1 MVCLLKTSRNSL
13 ENTMKNNQLAIGL
26 ITFNRAECVR
36 KTLEAFFCP
45 TSPVRRTRFY
55 VFDNCST
62 DGTASVV
69 KSYAKKNPSI
79 VYVRNG
85 HNIGPNANIVRAIE
99 HISLSG
105 AQYGWV
111 IGDDDLYDFSHW
123 NQVVSAFKNQEKVIC
138 CARYKIP
145 DDKVN
150 DVAKQL
156 LQLNFLGGL
165 IFSTQLIRGDVM
177 RCVYDSIYTMFPHMI
192 PVVHHINEGGH
203 ICVLKDA
210 IVRNGWCEE
219 SDVSKRNDVSYI
231 RGVTNPENYNP
242 KIVSMRWATGW
253 AELCNCINDDELRR
267 QAFSAGVISDCI
279 TYENYLAWMR
289 YFFKSSRYKSN
300 VAECLGVVSNE
311 EFKGLLEII
320 NDVPRCE
327 PKISKFPA
335 SYVACPGRIRYKW
348 WTVTRDQGG
357 MLTFWQL
364 GLLLLRRVY
373 LRIFKPYCIPAKIGG
388 RV

>member
-1 MVCLLKTSRNSL
+1 MACQPATFHSL
-13 ENTMKNNQLAIGL
+13 RGSALKNNQLAVCL

-36 KTLEAFFCP
+36 KTLETFFCR
-45 TSPVRRTRFY
+45 TSPVRSVRFY

-62 DGTASVV
+62 DATGSVV
-69 KSYAKKNPSI
+69 KGYAKTNPSI
-79 VYVRNG
+79 VYVKNG
-85 HNIGPNANIVRAIE
+85 HNIGPNANIAKAIE

-123 NQVVSAFKNQEKVIC
+123 DQVVSAFKKQEKIIC

-145 DDKVN
+145 GDKVN
-150 DVAKQL
+150 DVARQL

-177 RCVYDSIYTMFPHMI
+177 RCIYDSIYTMFPHMI
-192 PVVHHINEGGH
+192 PVVHHINEGGR
-203 ICVLKDA
+203 ISVLKDA
-210 IVRNGWCEE
+210 IVKNGWCEE
-219 SDVSKRNDVSYI
+219 RDVSKRNDVSYI

-253 AELCNCINDDELRR
+253 AELCNCINDEELRER
-267 QAFSAGVISDCI
+267 TFRAGVISDCI

-289 YFFKSSRYKSN
+289 YFFKSRRYKSN
-300 VAECLGVVSNE
+300 VAECLGVVSDAE
-311 EFKGLLEII
+311 RQGLLEII
-320 NDVPRCE
+320 KDISVREPR
-327 PKISKFPA
+327 INKFPA
-335 SYVACPGRIRYKW
+335 TFVACPGRIRSKW
-348 WTVTRDQGG
+348 WTITRDQGG
-357 MLTFWQL
+357 MLSSWQL
-364 GLLLLRRVY
+364 GLLLLRRIY

-388 RV
+388 